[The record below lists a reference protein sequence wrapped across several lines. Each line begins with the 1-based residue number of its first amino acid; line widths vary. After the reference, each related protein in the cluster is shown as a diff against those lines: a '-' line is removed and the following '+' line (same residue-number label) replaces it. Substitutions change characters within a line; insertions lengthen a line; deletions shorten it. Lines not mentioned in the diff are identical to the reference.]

1 MAPKTPLPLPL
12 PNSGPKLRNEEFAT
26 PADATDH
33 LSRVGCRKNE
43 WRDARYPA
51 GGIRRT
57 HFPPVA
63 AWEPCTKA
71 RRDLSF
77 RKAHAFG
84 VAPKKGNGKLVRFV
98 SRNVTNSK
106 ESDQIGQIGNVEAC
120 SCMFYIINIE
130 YKSTGTRRLIV
141 LT

>member
-1 MAPKTPLPLPL
+1 M
-12 PNSGPKLRNEEFAT
+12 LRT
-26 PADATDH
+26 IS
-33 LSRVGCRKNE
+33 LVGCRKNE

-63 AWEPCTKA
+63 AWEHCTKA

-84 VAPKKGNGKLVRFV
+84 FGVAPKKGNGKLVRFV
-98 SRNVTNSK
+98 TRNVTDSK
-106 ESDQIGQIGNVEAC
+106 ESDQIGQIGNVEA
-120 SCMFYIINIE
+120 CMFYIINIE

-141 LT
+141 LTSIFEHTAATSVRN